1 MAEGIVVSIHLASGA
16 TEPMR
21 GVAEARAVPGRG
33 LEDERYYEGR
43 GRSPA
48 APTPT

>member
-21 GVAEARAVPGRG
+21 GVADARAVLGSGLRVCGMTPSTHPG
-33 LEDERYYEGR
+33 E
-43 GRSPA
+43 
-48 APTPT
+48 